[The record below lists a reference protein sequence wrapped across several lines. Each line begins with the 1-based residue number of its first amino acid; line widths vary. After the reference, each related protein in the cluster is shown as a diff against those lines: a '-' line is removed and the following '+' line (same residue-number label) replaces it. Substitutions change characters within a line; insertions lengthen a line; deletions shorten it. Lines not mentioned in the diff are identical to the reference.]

1 MGDVSNDPDSD
12 GTNDDVGDELNLEQL
27 LLQIMNV
34 VGSAMK
40 HDVYE
45 SILNVRHIGK
55 GNDSE
60 EGRNHRVVV

>member
-45 SILNVRHIGK
+45 KILNVRHIGK

-60 EGRNHRVVV
+60 ERNHRVVV

>member
-1 MGDVSNDPDSD
+1 MGDVSNDPESD
-12 GTNDDVGDELNLEQL
+12 GTNDDVDDELNLEQL

-45 SILNVRHIGK
+45 SI
-55 GNDSE
+55 
-60 EGRNHRVVV
+60 